1 MYSTTGLCLLLLL
14 TATTFVR
21 PSSSSLLDDPDT
33 RSSPAD
39 QCPEGYVELARGLLR
54 DALNRVRTSL
64 DEVITVG
71 NVTANGFTLF
81 NGTLSPLRLTSANVT
96 ANRSICRERQRD
108 FPFVIAVGTDGKLRG
123 VYEYHYAGNNVTTP
137 EGWGRVGVTF
147 SEVSFDGKLSQLL
160 RDDNATGSGSDAD
173 ASSATPEA
181 AWRLRLTMQEFPSFT
196 GIQTGP
202 QNPQRAG
209 LPYFEIMQA
218 ADRSFVPVF
227 AKLPETHVLPAL
239 KRALGAE

>member
-1 MYSTTGLCLLLLL
+1 MHSTTGLCFLLLA
-14 TATTFVR
+14 ATTFVR
-21 PSSSSLLDDPDT
+21 PSSSSWLDDPET
-33 RSSPAD
+33 RPPPAD
-39 QCPEGYVELARGLLR
+39 QCPERDVEFARNLLR
-54 DALNRVRTSL
+54 DALARVRTSL
-64 DEVITVG
+64 DEVVTVG

-81 NGTLSPLRLTSANVT
+81 NGTLSPLRLTSVNIT
-96 ANRSICRERQRD
+96 AHRSVCRERQKD
-108 FPFVIAVGTDGKLRG
+108 FPFVIAVGTEAKLMG
-123 VYEYHYAGNNVTTP
+123 VYEYHYAGNNVTTL
-137 EGWGRVGVTF
+137 EDRGRVGVTF

-160 RDDNATGSGSDAD
+160 RDDNATGSGSDA
-173 ASSATPEA
+173 ASSSTTPEA

-209 LPYFEIMQA
+209 VPYFEIMQA

-227 AKLPETHVLPAL
+227 VKLPETHVLPAL